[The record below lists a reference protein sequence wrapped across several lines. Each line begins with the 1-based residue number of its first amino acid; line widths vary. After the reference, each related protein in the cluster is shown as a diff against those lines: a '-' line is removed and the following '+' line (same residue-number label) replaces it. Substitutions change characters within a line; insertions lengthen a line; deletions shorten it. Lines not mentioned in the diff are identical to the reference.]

1 MPTIPNWPGS
11 YLTVELAH
19 LRVHSFT
26 RDRVTTLGMSLLRF
40 WVVLATPIDLPLG
53 GGGNTLQP
61 LAKVGIWP
69 VLAPKLQPST
79 WWGWPTYNRRGDTP
93 GVECGTAPRQPA
105 DSSWQSTE
113 WDTSGHF
120 QEDFQEALST
130 IICPEFDLYRLQ
142 RPLRR
147 GWKIVQA
154 TAAPPA
160 GVEDWPLNQKR
171 SKIAANTEMVIL

>member
-1 MPTIPNWPGS
+1 MKI
-11 YLTVELAH
+11 LKL
-19 LRVHSFT
+19 F
-26 RDRVTTLGMSLLRF
+26 
-40 WVVLATPIDLPLG
+40 
-53 GGGNTLQP
+53 
-61 LAKVGIWP
+61 KVGRHRIS
-69 VLAPKLQPST
+69 LALSDTHPSIMQSLT
-79 WWGWPTYNRRGDTP
+79 HQRLSCCIVIAYNH
-93 GVECGTAPRQPA
+93 APIVVCA
-105 DSSWQSTE
+105 SCISLSSPSCRSGSEQNLIDGNSWASTHQAMPE

-130 IICPEFDLYRLQ
+130 IICPEDDLYRLQ